1 MMPVPNRILVALEPV
16 DFRKQID
23 GLASV
28 CETRLDEEPLDG
40 TLFLFRNRRGT
51 ALKGLMWT
59 SGGFTMAYKKLERGR
74 FLWPSGEGDKAAM
87 SRAELEALL
96 EGLDVS
102 GSRRLSR
109 WNPSNQGGEVPPP
122 QVT

>member
-1 MMPVPNRILVALEPV
+1 MMPVPERILVALEPV

-28 CETRLDEEPLDG
+28 CESHLGEEPLDG

-51 ALKGLMWT
+51 SMKGLMWT
-59 SGGFTMAYKKLERGR
+59 SGGFTMGYKKLERGR
-74 FLWPSGEGDKAAM
+74 FSWPSGEGRKVRM
-87 SRAELEALL
+87 TRAELAALL

-102 GSRRLSR
+102 NARRLSR
-109 WNPSNQGGEVPPP
+109 WNPTNQHDNPHPSR
-122 QVT
+122 

>member
-28 CETRLDEEPLDG
+28 CESQLEEEPLDG

-51 ALKGLMWT
+51 GLKGLMWT

-74 FLWPSGEGDKAAM
+74 FLWPSGESGKVQVT
-87 SRAELEALL
+87 RAELAALL

-102 GSRRLSR
+102 KARRLSR
-109 WNPSNQGGEVPPP
+109 WNPTNQHDAPPSSS
-122 QVT
+122 

>member
-1 MMPVPNRILVALEPV
+1 MMPVPDRILVALEPV

-28 CETRLDEEPLDG
+28 CESHLGEEPLDG

-51 ALKGLMWT
+51 SLKGLMWT
-59 SGGFTMAYKKLERGR
+59 TGGFTMAYKKLERGR
-74 FLWPSGEGDKAAM
+74 FVWPSGESRKVQM
-87 SRAELEALL
+87 TRAELAALL

-102 GSRRLSR
+102 NARRLSR
-109 WNPSNQGGEVPPP
+109 WNPKNQHDNSP
-122 QVT
+122 

>member
-28 CETRLDEEPLDG
+28 CESQLSEEPLDG
-40 TLFLFRNRRGT
+40 TLFLFRNRRGSS
-51 ALKGLMWT
+51 LKALMWT
-59 SGGFTMAYKKLERGR
+59 TGGFTMAYKKLEKGR
-74 FLWPSGEGDKAAM
+74 FMWPCGESGKLHLT
-87 SRAELEALL
+87 RAELAALL

-102 GSRRLSR
+102 ASPRLTR
-109 WNPSNQGGEVPPP
+109 WNPTSQHDDTPE
-122 QVT
+122 TS